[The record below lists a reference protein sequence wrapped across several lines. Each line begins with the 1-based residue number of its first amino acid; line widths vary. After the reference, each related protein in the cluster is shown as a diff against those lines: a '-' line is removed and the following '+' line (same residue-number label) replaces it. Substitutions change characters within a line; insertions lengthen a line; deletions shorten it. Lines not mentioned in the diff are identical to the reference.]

1 MQVWSWVLKIPWRR
15 AWQPTPVFLSE
26 ESHGQRSLVVYSLYS
41 HKELDMT
48 KVNENTHMHPDDRQ
62 MDEYVDSVC

>member
-1 MQVWSWVLKIPWRR
+1 M
-15 AWQPTPVFLSE
+15 
-26 ESHGQRSLVVYSLYS
+26 GYSLYS

-62 MDEYVDSVC
+62 MDGYIESLC